1 MNAIIVGCGKLGS
14 GIARSLVAK
23 GYSVTVIDE
32 NEETFE
38 LLGSDFGGK
47 TMVGIGFDKSIL
59 EQAGIKTSDAVIA
72 CCKSDVS
79 NALIGRICRN
89 IYRVPHV
96 ISRIYDPRKA
106 QIYQTLGIQTISA
119 TTWGIRRITEIL
131 SYNQLDCVT
140 TIGDDNVE
148 LLRMDVPA
156 LLVNK
161 TVNELSVSSEI
172 QVVSITRDFKTFIPT
187 LGTKFK
193 MHDVVYVAV
202 LASSMSRLKSLLGL
216 L

>member
-14 GIARSLVAK
+14 GIALSLVTK

-38 LLGSDFGGK
+38 LLGKDFAGE
-47 TMVGIGFDKSIL
+47 TMVGIGFDKAIL
-59 EQAGIKTSDAVIA
+59 EKAGIKSSDAVIA

-79 NALIGRICRN
+79 NALIGRISRN

-96 ISRIYDPRKA
+96 VSRIYDPRKA

-119 TTWGIRRITEIL
+119 TTWGIRRIAEIL
-131 SYNQLDCVT
+131 SYSQLDCVT

-148 LLRMDVPA
+148 LIRIEVPA

-161 TVNELSVSSEI
+161 TVNELSASGEI

-187 LGTKFK
+187 LGTHFQ
-193 MHDVVYVAV
+193 MHDIAYIAV
-202 LASSMSRLKSLLGL
+202 LASSLSRLKSLLGL